1 VLDYYVVVVVVAVLR
16 YIGVVV
22 AVLVVLQCE
31 VLVLQQMVGD
41 RNMVLSIPNI

>member
-1 VLDYYVVVVVVAVLR
+1 MVVAVSH

-22 AVLVVLQCE
+22 AVLVALQCE

-41 RNMVLSIPNI
+41 KNTVLGIPNI